1 MAIITVRIDDEL
13 KKRMEK
19 EGHINWSEVIRRA
32 IISRIEEEELW
43 NSLDRRKLVKA
54 ASLNEAMR
62 RRISGW
68 DSVAEIRRWREL
80 AGRGS

>member
-32 IISRIEEEELW
+32 IVSRIDEEELW
-43 NSLDRRKLVKA
+43 RELDRRKLTKA

-62 RRISGW
+62 RRVKGW

-80 AGRGS
+80 AGRGY

>member
-43 NSLDRRKLVKA
+43 NSLDRRKLIKA

>member
-1 MAIITVRIDDEL
+1 MAIITVRIDDDL

-32 IISRIEEEELW
+32 IVSRIEEEELW
-43 NSLDRRKLVKA
+43 GTLDRRKLIKA
-54 ASLNEAMR
+54 ASMNDAMR
-62 RRISGW
+62 KKVSGW

-80 AGRGS
+80 AGRGG

>member
-43 NSLDRRKLVKA
+43 SSLDRRKLIKA